1 MKLEWF
7 FSYLGG
13 FYERRTTFCTL
24 ALFLKHD
31 DLRLF
36 PSKVERYWN
45 NQEFPGF
52 QFLSFDSL
60 IPYLCLSVFHSLFL
74 FIYKKYFLRLKEEGM
89 REWWSFL
96 DWKEYIEI
104 EEIVDKKRLMVEG
117 ISYWGCFLKIGVYS
131 VLLSCLFDA

>member
-1 MKLEWF
+1 M
-7 FSYLGG
+7 
-13 FYERRTTFCTL
+13 
-24 ALFLKHD
+24 
-31 DLRLF
+31 
-36 PSKVERYWN
+36 ERYWN

-117 ISYWGCFLKIGVYS
+117 ISY
-131 VLLSCLFDA
+131 